1 MRTET
6 ATVLP
11 FPSRPAHGAG
21 DSARARVRLEPTRRG
36 RLLLTALAFL
46 LGLLVAAAV
55 LLVVDIPSALAGSE
69 GEQPVTVTV
78 QAGDTLWDY
87 AVQYAPEG
95 VDEQEFI
102 AEVRAMNHLPTGR
115 VTAGQVIELPAA
127 EDLAR

>member
-11 FPSRPAHGAG
+11 FPSRPAQGDG

-36 RLLLTALAFL
+36 RMLLTALAFL

-55 LLVVDIPSALAGSE
+55 LLTVDLPSALAGSE

-78 QAGDTLWDY
+78 EAGDTLWGY
-87 AVQYAPEG
+87 AEEYAPEG

>member
-36 RLLLTALAFL
+36 RLLLTVLAFL
-46 LGLLVAAAV
+46 LGLLVAAGV
-55 LLVVDIPSALAGSE
+55 LLVVDLPSALAGPE
-69 GEQPVTVTV
+69 ADPPATVTV
-78 QAGDTLWDY
+78 EVGDTLWGY
-87 AVQYAPEG
+87 AEQYAPEG
-95 VDEQEFI
+95 VDESEFV
-102 AEVRAMNHLPTGR
+102 AETRALNQLSTGR
-115 VTAGQVIELPAA
+115 ITAGQVIELPAA

>member
-11 FPSRPAHGAG
+11 FPSRPAQGDG

-36 RLLLTALAFL
+36 RMLLTALAFL

-55 LLVVDIPSALAGSE
+55 LLTVDLPSALAGSE

-78 QAGDTLWDY
+78 EAGDSLWGY
-87 AVQYAPEG
+87 AEEYAPEG

>member
-1 MRTET
+1 M
-6 ATVLP
+6 
-11 FPSRPAHGAG
+11 
-21 DSARARVRLEPTRRG
+21 
-36 RLLLTALAFL
+36 LLTALAFL

-55 LLVVDIPSALAGSE
+55 LLTVDLPSALAGSE

-78 QAGDTLWDY
+78 EAGDSLWGY
-87 AVQYAPEG
+87 AEEYAPEG

>member
-1 MRTET
+1 M
-6 ATVLP
+6 
-11 FPSRPAHGAG
+11 
-21 DSARARVRLEPTRRG
+21 
-36 RLLLTALAFL
+36 LLTALAFL

-55 LLVVDIPSALAGSE
+55 LLTVDLPSALAGSE

-78 QAGDTLWDY
+78 EAGDTLWGY
-87 AVQYAPEG
+87 AAEYAPEG